1 MKNDNLTLK
10 NNNLEKNYNDKLIND
25 LDIFSTQLNK
35 IFLNINKNIS
45 EIIFKNTGKHSRVNK
60 LSFND
65 VVCYLY
71 DYCFNG
77 NTKSK
82 VVANLNYD
90 NNLNVYDSNYQKKEA
105 KIPLLFYE
113 NIFNNIQTLFYDK
126 YSTENKDKIVSGRW
140 YL

>member
-45 EIIFKNTGKHSRVNK
+45 EMIFKNTGKHSRVNK

-71 DYCFNG
+71 DYC
-77 NTKSK
+77 
-82 VVANLNYD
+82 L
-90 NNLNVYDSNYQKKEA
+90 
-105 KIPLLFYE
+105 I
-113 NIFNNIQTLFYDK
+113 
-126 YSTENKDKIVSGRW
+126 
-140 YL
+140 

>member
-1 MKNDNLTLK
+1 M
-10 NNNLEKNYNDKLIND
+10 
-25 LDIFSTQLNK
+25 
-35 IFLNINKNIS
+35 
-45 EIIFKNTGKHSRVNK
+45 IFKNTGKHSRVNK

-71 DYCFNG
+71 DYCFNS

-82 VVANLNYD
+82 VVVNLNYD

>member
-71 DYCFNG
+71 YYCFNS

-90 NNLNVYDSNYQKKEA
+90 NNL
-105 KIPLLFYE
+105 LLFYLHHLY
-113 NIFNNIQTLFYDK
+113 N
-126 YSTENKDKIVSGRW
+126 V
-140 YL
+140 